1 MKCKILFC
9 QRCFIGITFGATKNM
24 FNGNHVGCIFFSY
37 YLSQFSETSQSP
49 VGAFMHRR
57 GKARRGGGA
66 WLGFNVADCAPMKK
80 GTVSSVLIFNFVA
93 VCVPSL
99 CVQFFFPP

>member
-1 MKCKILFC
+1 MNSPLSKEEA
-9 QRCFIGITFGATKNM
+9 QRKTCLMVMLETVFLG
-24 FNGNHVGCIFFSY
+24 Y
-37 YLSQFSETSQSP
+37 YHAGFSETCP
-49 VGAFMHRR
+49 AGASVHGR
-57 GKARRGGGA
+57 GKAGPGGGA

>member
-1 MKCKILFC
+1 MQLKTCLMVTC
-9 QRCFIGITFGATKNM
+9 Q
-24 FNGNHVGCIFFSY
+24 HFFWLL
-37 YLSQFSETSQSP
+37 YLPQLSETGQSP
-49 VGAFMHRR
+49 LEKSVGASVHRR
-57 GKARRGGGA
+57 RKARRGGGGA
-66 WLGFNVADCAPMKK
+66 GLGFNVADCAPMKK